1 MTKKIKLNAKNL
13 ADTCFIGKPIEKEIT
28 WHNGDSENTAT
39 VYVKPLS
46 YHEAM
51 SDIDTMNDSE
61 DNRKAVAKRI
71 ASSIVDEDGN
81 AVFTPGDI
89 DGTANPERG
98 AICSS
103 LTIALLSA
111 IGEVNGLG
119 KG

>member
-1 MTKKIKLNAKNL
+1 MVKNVLTAKNL
-13 ADTCFIGKPIEKEIT
+13 TNCFIGKPVEKEIT

-51 SDIDTMNDSE
+51 GEIDAMNDGK
-61 DNRKAVAKRI
+61 DNSQAVAARI
-71 ASSIVDEDGN
+71 ASSIVDEKGN
-81 AVFTPGDI
+81 SVFTPGDV

-103 LTIALLSA
+103 LTMALLTA